1 MATEYNYRIVVR
13 KTNGKT
19 IKLAAEKC
27 HDAKSLAGTLFHD
40 KNVDSVFVCDKQAN
54 HYLYLVK
61 GHPEKTEN
69 IPSELALFG

>member
-1 MATEYNYRIVVR
+1 MATEYNYRIIV
-13 KTNGKT
+13 KKANGKY

-40 KNVDSVFVCDKQAN
+40 KNVLSVFVCDKLSN

-61 GHPEKTEN
+61 GHPEKTEET
-69 IPSELALFG
+69 PSEMALFG

>member
-1 MATEYNYRIVVR
+1 MTEYNYRVIVT
-13 KTNGKT
+13 KENGKQ
-19 IKLAAEKC
+19 IKLAAAKC

-40 KNVDSVFVCDKQAN
+40 EKVKSVFVCDKLAN

-69 IPSELALFG
+69 VPSEVAHFG